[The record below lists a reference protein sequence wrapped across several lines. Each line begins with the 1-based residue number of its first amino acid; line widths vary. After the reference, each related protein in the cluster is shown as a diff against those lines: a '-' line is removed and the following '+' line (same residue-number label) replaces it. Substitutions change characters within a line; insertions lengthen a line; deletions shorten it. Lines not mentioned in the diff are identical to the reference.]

1 MAFNNIETFQPNL
14 FLRIC
19 FHDAACFCPTCRS
32 GKLRAITNRSQA
44 SLRRVMITE
53 IPDDRRARCESV
65 FEITKK
71 QILYGKLYKDTC
83 LAATRYQKF
92 KCWAKKQPAYQ
103 DFVHGNSARK
113 REFNRHCKLV
123 NDAAFVYEHWEGI
136 VNNLTDERLDSID
149 ARTFSVAYFAK
160 ANQLSWCI
168 EYNQK
173 VRNKNPG
180 RPNQQLYTRDD
191 IQGIFR
197 HIVNT
202 GILDDADMGQAAC
215 IGQEIERLCVNYAR
229 RNLGV

>member
-53 IPDDRRARCESV
+53 IPDDRRARCES
-65 FEITKK
+65 
-71 QILYGKLYKDTC
+71 
-83 LAATRYQKF
+83 
-92 KCWAKKQPAYQ
+92 
-103 DFVHGNSARK
+103 RK

-202 GILDDADMGQAAC
+202 EILDDADMGQAAS
-215 IGQEIERLCVNYAR
+215 IGQEIERLCVNYAW